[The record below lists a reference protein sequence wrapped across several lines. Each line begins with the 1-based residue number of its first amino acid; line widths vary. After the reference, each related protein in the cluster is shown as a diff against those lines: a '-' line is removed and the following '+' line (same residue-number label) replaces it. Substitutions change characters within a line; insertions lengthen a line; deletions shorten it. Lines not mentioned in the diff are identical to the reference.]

1 MIICLVQKKQKR
13 KDGRYQLVRLI
24 GYDIDGNSIKK
35 SFYGKNKD
43 DALEKYHKFK
53 LNIEKEEKFKRQ
65 TPIEA
70 WIEKWLYVYKKQD
83 VKETTFNSTY
93 MRPCENYIIPHFKG
107 KFIQNITQADIKE
120 FLNTLTDKSQSF
132 LEKIIINLRG
142 IFETAI
148 DNDIISKNPCRNIS
162 AKSKVQKKKKRTYDK
177 ASVDALCSANHKY
190 ALYINIL
197 LKMGLRCSEL
207 CGLRWQDINLKEGT
221 MHINQALTTDGSKI
235 YIDKPKSTNSIRK
248 LKIPQ
253 DLLQKLKSAE
263 KETEYVAMLNGHH
276 ITPNNFGDIY
286 IKTFY
291 NALNVPQEQ
300 RLAPHELRHTCGTL
314 LYKDTKDIYH
324 VSRFLGH
331 SDIGITTKTYVHS
344 EMQDEEIHIDFMN

>member
-13 KDGRYQLVRLI
+13 KDGRYQLVRVI

-93 MRPCENYIIPHFKG
+93 KRPCENYIIPHFKG

-162 AKSKVQKKKKRTYDK
+162 AKSKVQKKKKR
-177 ASVDALCSANHKY
+177 
-190 ALYINIL
+190 
-197 LKMGLRCSEL
+197 R
-207 CGLRWQDINLKEGT
+207 
-221 MHINQALTTDGSKI
+221 
-235 YIDKPKSTNSIRK
+235 P
-248 LKIPQ
+248 
-253 DLLQKLKSAE
+253 
-263 KETEYVAMLNGHH
+263 
-276 ITPNNFGDIY
+276 
-286 IKTFY
+286 
-291 NALNVPQEQ
+291 
-300 RLAPHELRHTCGTL
+300 
-314 LYKDTKDIYH
+314 
-324 VSRFLGH
+324 
-331 SDIGITTKTYVHS
+331 
-344 EMQDEEIHIDFMN
+344 